1 MVIYFDV
8 FSSLQF
14 FVIYLS
20 VEERD
25 AQPLPGL
32 RSEPAISWQ
41 EKLLQLLQTSSC
53 LTLKKTFCGTVP

>member
-1 MVIYFDV
+1 MVIYFDA

-41 EKLLQLLQTSSC
+41 EKLLQTSSC
-53 LTLKKTFCGTVP
+53 LTRKKTFCGTVP